1 MLILI
6 VLETG
11 TTEHGCFICL
21 NSKCFDFKL
30 LIYILIFKSSQELL
44 PGIHE
49 TFLEPATGRGKARQ
63 QPQRKK
69 LCAVCC
75 VWSGVVSAT
84 DVAWAK

>member
-1 MLILI
+1 MDFQYFGPLGPEA
-6 VLETG
+6 ETYG
-11 TTEHGCFICL
+11 NLRYNRATVIGQV
-21 NSKCFDFKL
+21 KV
-30 LIYILIFKSSQELL
+30 KSSQELL

-63 QPQRKK
+63 QTQRKK